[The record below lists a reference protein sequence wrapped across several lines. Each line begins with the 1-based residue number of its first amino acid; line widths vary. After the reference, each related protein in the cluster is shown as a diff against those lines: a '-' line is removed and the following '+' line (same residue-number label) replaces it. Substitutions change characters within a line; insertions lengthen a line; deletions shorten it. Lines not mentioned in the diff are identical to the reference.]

1 MARRGR
7 STPTRG
13 AHRSAGTGAG
23 ATPGNVHPRPWK
35 IPLIATLAIVA
46 VLAAGAYAVIQ
57 LAPQAQSNM
66 LNAGDR
72 SLLPAGSLAASDGVP
87 TTATLDASGTLA
99 ATSTIEVELPDV
111 VGKSMLTAETLL
123 QAAGFVT
130 VTRVATQ
137 ARPGVAPDTI
147 VAQNPSAGTRLK
159 PGDTVMITYNPR
171 SDAAAAAAAG
181 AVQPVVVIDPG
192 HQQTADVTLEP
203 IGPGSA
209 TKKEKVKGGATGVDT
224 KIPEYKQTLA
234 ISLKLRDSLQASGIK
249 VVMIRTT
256 PNVNI
261 ANSQRAIIGNKAGAA
276 LVIRVHCDSSGDT
289 AVAGLS
295 TLYPAGNAWTKPIEV
310 ASKRAATL
318 VQAATVKATGA
329 KNRGLFPRS
338 DMSGF
343 NYSTVPTII
352 VECGFMSN
360 AAEDRLIADAGYQDK
375 LAAGMAAG
383 VLGFLGR

>member
-7 STPTRG
+7 SVATRG

-23 ATPGNVHPRPWK
+23 AANGVLRPRPWK
-35 IPLIATLAIVA
+35 IPLIATLAVVA

-57 LAPQAQSNM
+57 LAPQAQSNT
-66 LNAGDR
+66 LAPGEIG
-72 SLLPAGSLAASDGVP
+72 LLPAGSIAASDGVAS
-87 TTATLDASGTLA
+87 TATVDASGTLT

-111 VGKSMLTAETLL
+111 VGKSMLTAEALL
-123 QAAGFVT
+123 DAAGLVT

-137 ARPGVAPDTI
+137 ARPGVAADII

-171 SDAAAAAAAG
+171 SDAAAAAG

-192 HQQTADVTLEP
+192 HQQKADTALEP
-203 IGPGSA
+203 IGPGST
-209 TKKEKVKGGATGVDT
+209 TKKEKVKGGATGVAT

-234 ISLKLRDSLQASGIK
+234 ISLKLRDSLQAAGVR

-256 PNVNI
+256 DNVNI

-276 LVIRVHCDSSGDT
+276 LVVRVHCDSNGDT
-289 AVAGLS
+289 AVQGLS
-295 TLYPAGNAWTKPIEV
+295 TLYPAGTVWTKPIEV
-310 ASKRAATL
+310 ASKRAAEL
-318 VQAATVKATGA
+318 VQAAAIRATGA
-329 KNRGLFPRS
+329 KDRGLFPRS

-360 AAEDRLIADAGYQDK
+360 AAEDRLIATPAYQDK
-375 LAAGMAAG
+375 LAVGMSAG
-383 VLGFLGR
+383 VLEFLGR